1 MFLERLNEDAE
12 AVLYEAYLKGEASGF
27 SYPTVPALLS
37 AVIDWWMANDPP
49 IWLKQID
56 LGRLNSYVR
65 DASSTT
71 ADEGA
76 AFRSVQAAA
85 ATRVEKLDT
94 EIGIGSLLLALI
106 ESSDSRPFAAFADQG
121 WTREALLDHLE
132 STG

>member
-27 SYPTVPALLS
+27 TYPTVPALLS
-37 AVIDWWMANDPP
+37 AVIDWWMANAA
-49 IWLKQID
+49 IWLQQID

-106 ESSDSRPFAAFADQG
+106 ESSDSRPFAAFAD
-121 WTREALLDHLE
+121 
-132 STG
+132 